1 MSGWRDRL
9 SLGVGEIS
17 EMSAEGMAASR
28 IMKGMGATMK
38 DIGKLCRRFGIDY
51 VEEESSFD
59 RAVKIF
65 MEVYR
70 DARLLDF
77 MDARSGKAYEDVLDD
92 LLDDKRTGIVFYR
105 IKPKD
110 GNAAMTAFVKGRGLM
125 TSALGQTV
133 IRPGAKYVAN
143 RDDGMELWEQDPVR
157 LIKSFAVKQ
166 TEGG

>member
-1 MSGWRDRL
+1 MKSWRDRL
-9 SLGVGEIS
+9 SLGAGEIS

-28 IMKGMGATMK
+28 LMKGMGASMK
-38 DIGKLCRRFGIDY
+38 DIGNLCRRFGIDY

-70 DARLLDF
+70 DARLLEFIDVK
-77 MDARSGKAYEDVLDD
+77 SGKTHDEIYDD

-105 IKPKD
+105 IRPKN
-110 GNAAMTAFVKGRGLM
+110 GTAAMTAFVKGMYLM
-125 TSALGQTV
+125 TSALGRVV
-133 IRPGAKYVAN
+133 IRPGARYISNK
-143 RDDGMELWEQDPVR
+143 DGVELWEQDPVR

-166 TEGG
+166 EGG